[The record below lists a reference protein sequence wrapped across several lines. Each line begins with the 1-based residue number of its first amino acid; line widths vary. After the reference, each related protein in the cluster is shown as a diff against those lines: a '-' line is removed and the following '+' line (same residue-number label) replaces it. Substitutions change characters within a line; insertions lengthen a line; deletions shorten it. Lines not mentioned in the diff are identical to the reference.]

1 SLVWCMFFE
10 TKTLRIVAS
19 QQPAARPAP
28 VIVSSPP
35 VPESSPEPEVAPDVT
50 SLDTFIAWPADH
62 SHGKKSRK
70 SLEGRDIRWTG
81 TLKKSLL
88 GRFDLVQDQLPAKG
102 SIRLV
107 P

>member
-1 SLVWCMFFE
+1 
-10 TKTLRIVAS
+10 
-19 QQPAARPAP
+19 
-28 VIVSSPP
+28 
-35 VPESSPEPEVAPDVT
+35 VAPDVT
-50 SLDTFIAWPADH
+50 SLDTFIAWRADH
-62 SHGKKSRK
+62 SHGKQSRK

-107 P
+107 PVTDDAKQDLRRLGTGARIEIEGVLMDDRNLHLVTVREIQ